1 MTPTILVVDDE
12 PDLELLVTQKFR
24 RQIRR
29 GDYKFLFAH
38 DGQEALEV
46 IDREAEVDVVLSDIN
61 MPRMDGLTLLTHL
74 SELDQNLK
82 AVIVSAYGDMN
93 NIRTAMNAGAF
104 DFVTKPIDLDDLEVT
119 LKKTLDDL
127 AVLREAIEQRT
138 IAEQERGNLARYFP
152 PDLVDEL
159 AETGDPFS
167 SARERDVAVM
177 FADIIG
183 FTRYS
188 ATTPAD
194 EVFEMLRDFHDR
206 MAACVFANH
215 GVVDKYLGDG
225 LMATFGSPE
234 STGRDASNAL
244 AAAFAMQ
251 ESVTELNKERESHG
265 KSVISI
271 AIGVHY
277 GSVLLGNIGNEDR
290 LEYATVGDTVNVA
303 SRLETLARPL
313 SAEIV
318 VSEELAQAVSA
329 EGAGELLNDFQ
340 TAGQHDLRGN
350 GEAISVLALP
360 RGTGP
365 T

>member
-12 PDLELLVTQKFR
+12 PDLEVLVTQKFR

-29 GDYKFLFAH
+29 GDYRFLFAH

-46 IDREAEVDVVLSDIN
+46 IERETEIDVVLSDIN

-74 SELDQNLK
+74 NDLDQNLK
-82 AVIVSAYGDMN
+82 AVIVSAYGDMG

-104 DFVTKPIDLDDLEVT
+104 DFVTKPIDLDDLETT
-119 LKKTLDDL
+119 LQKTLNDL
-127 AVLREAIEQRT
+127 AVLREALEQRA
-138 IAEQERGNLARYFP
+138 IAEHERENLARYFP

-159 AETGDPFS
+159 AGTDDPFS
-167 SARERDVAVM
+167 TARERNVAVM

-183 FTRYS
+183 FTKFS

-194 EVFEMLRDFHDR
+194 EVFELLRTFHDR
-206 MAACVFANH
+206 MAACVFANN

-244 AAAFAMQ
+244 AAAFSMQ
-251 ESVTELNKERESHG
+251 KNVKELNEERESQG
-265 KSVISI
+265 KAPVSI
-271 AIGVHY
+271 AIGIHY
-277 GSVLLGNIGNEDR
+277 GSVLLGNIGNQDR

-313 SAEIV
+313 SAKIV
-318 VSEELAQAVSA
+318 ISEDLADSISK
-329 EGAGELLNDFQ
+329 EGSGELLNGFSS
-340 TAGQHDLRGN
+340 AGQHDLRGS
-350 GEAISVLALP
+350 GDAISVRTFSLAS
-360 RGTGP
+360 
-365 T
+365 

>member
-29 GDYKFLFAH
+29 GDYIFLFAH

-46 IDREAEVDVVLSDIN
+46 IEREPEIDVVLSDIN
-61 MPRMDGLTLLTHL
+61 MPRMDGLTLLKHL
-74 SELDQNLK
+74 KDLERNLK
-82 AVIVSAYGDMN
+82 AVVVSAYGDMS

-104 DFVTKPIDLDDLEVT
+104 DFITKPIDLDDLETT

-127 AVLREAIEQRT
+127 AILREALERRAV
-138 IAEQERGNLARYFP
+138 AEHERENLARYFP

-159 AETGDPFS
+159 AETDDPFA

-183 FTRYS
+183 FTKFS
-188 ATTPAD
+188 ATTPAE

-244 AAAFAMQ
+244 AAGMAMQ
-251 ESVTELNKERESHG
+251 DSVKELNKIREEQG
-265 KSVISI
+265 KSSVAI
-271 AIGVHY
+271 AIGIHY
-277 GSVLLGNIGNEDR
+277 GPVLLGNIGNENR

-303 SRLETLARPL
+303 SRLEALARPL
-313 SAEIV
+313 SAQIV
-318 VSEELAQAVSA
+318 ISEAAAETIVA
-329 EGAGELLNDFQ
+329 EGSENLLQEFAA
-340 TAGQHDLRGN
+340 AGQHDLRGS
-350 GEAISVLALP
+350 GDEISVRTLS
-360 RGTGP
+360 
-365 T
+365 